1 MAKKKSSPA
10 PSENPLPALLVRASA
25 GTGKTYALAGRLLS
39 ILLSGASPDS
49 LLATTFT
56 RKAAAEILNRIFETL
71 AAAAQDPQ
79 HLSNLRNQTGI
90 ATTTASECRM
100 LLHRLVR
107 DIHRLRICT
116 LDSLFSQFAR
126 AFPLELRLP
135 SGWRLSDEVE
145 EVWIRRRSLEKML
158 AAIEPKELNSIL
170 SMLGKGDAIR
180 SIDNEFQSIIVD
192 AYQESRWCDAEAW
205 NTLPSVSMPA
215 DESIREA
222 IHSLEN
228 ASIGHASADEQLRKI
243 AVAINTNDWESLLGK
258 KIVSE
263 AALLPNPGS
272 ELRYYRKLVPT
283 PIVTALQVVF
293 RGSKANLLGLL
304 AKQSFA
310 TGKVLQLYAQYHD
323 LLKNQLRLLAFD
335 DVAFRLAKWIS
346 SIAPQELAERMD
358 GSLNHVLLD
367 EFQDTSP
374 AQWMVLRPLAQH
386 ATSDPPKTSFFCV
399 GDTKQ
404 AIYGWRGGK
413 AEIFDAVAEEL
424 SGVQQ
429 ASQDLSYRSSPVIS
443 QFVTQLFQSIDSHPQ
458 YPLPQGPPQS
468 KDDFEATAIHYFAR
482 NFPVHASARDEQ
494 PGYVCL
500 RTGASNESSPDSSD
514 DVKLQNLS
522 DTAQYIAALAQN
534 TPDRSI
540 GVLTRTNRSVALL
553 IFLLKRLQVD
563 VSQEGGNPLIDSAL
577 VELVLSALSLAEHP
591 GDQRWAYHVAHSPL
605 ADPLGLPPFSNP
617 KDKEER
623 MANIDQAA
631 NRIRDSLEHLGLA
644 QTVIWLSKQLLP
656 IAASSDAQRLRQLIS
671 LALQYQQNPQPRL
684 ASFVELVRLKRV
696 ERPRPAQVRVMTIH
710 QAKGLEFDTVVL
722 PELNGTLTRMS
733 RKIIAKHPH
742 PMQPPDGLLRYVG
755 NDCWPLLPPQW
766 QQAFGANAAAMMT
779 EALCLLYVAVTRPRH
794 ALHMLVPCVKKTSL
808 DARTPAGLIY
818 HGLGC
823 STPANEPHTILF
835 ESGSSDWW
843 RKNLR

>member
-1 MAKKKSSPA
+1 MAKKKTPTDSTS
-10 PSENPLPALLVRASA
+10 NPLPALLVRASA
-25 GTGKTYALAGRLLS
+25 GTGKTYALAGRLLA
-39 ILLSGASPDS
+39 ILLSGAPPDS

-56 RKAAAEILNRIFETL
+56 RKAAAEILNRIFEAL
-71 AAAAQDPQ
+71 SAAARDSQ
-79 HLSNLRNQTGI
+79 HLESLRSQTGI
-90 ATTTASECRM
+90 ATTTSAECRM

-145 EVWIRRRSLEKML
+145 EVWIRRRSLERML
-158 AAIEPKELNSIL
+158 ASIEPNELNSIL

-205 NTLPSVSMPA
+205 NTLPSVAMPA
-215 DESIREA
+215 DEAIRQS

-228 ASIGHASADEQLRKI
+228 VKCGHASADDQFRKI
-243 AVAINTNDWESLLGK
+243 AAAVTTNDWDSLLGK
-258 KIVSE
+258 KIVSD
-263 AALLPNPGS
+263 AALLASPDC
-272 ELRYYRKLVPT
+272 ELRYYRKLVP
-283 PIVTALQVVF
+283 PPLVAALQVVF
-293 RGSKANLLGLL
+293 QGSKANLLGLL
-304 AKQSFA
+304 AKQSIA

-323 LLKNQLRLLAFD
+323 QLKNQLRLLAFD
-335 DVAFRLAKWIS
+335 DVAFRLAKWIG
-346 SIAPQELAERMD
+346 SIAPHELAERMD

-386 ATSDPPKTSFFCV
+386 ATSAPPKTSFFCV

-413 AEIFDAVAEEL
+413 AEIFAAVAEEI
-424 SGVQQ
+424 SGIQE

-443 QFVTQLFQSIDSHPQ
+443 QFVTQLFQSIDNHPQ
-458 YPLPQGPPQS
+458 YPLPEGSPQT
-468 KDDFEATAIHYFAR
+468 KDDYEATAIHHFAQ
-482 NFPVHASARDEQ
+482 NFPVHASARKDQ

-500 RTGASNESSPDSSD
+500 RTGTSSEKTPESGD
-514 DVKLQNLS
+514 DVRLQNLS
-522 DTAQYIAALAQN
+522 DTAQYIATLAQH
-534 TPDRSI
+534 TPNHSV

-553 IFLLKRLQVD
+553 IFLLKRLHVD
-563 VSQEGGNPLIDSAL
+563 VSQEGGNPLIDSSL
-577 VELVLSALSLAEHP
+577 VELVLSALSMAEHP

-605 ADPLGLPPFSNP
+605 TDLLGLPPFSGP
-617 KDKEER
+617 KDREER
-623 MANIDQAA
+623 AANIDRAA
-631 NRIRDSLEHLGLA
+631 NRIRESLEYEGLS
-644 QTVIWLSKQLLP
+644 QTVIWLSKHLLP
-656 IAASSDAQRLRQLIS
+656 IAAASDAQRLRQLIS

-684 ASFVELVRLKRV
+684 ASFIELVRLKRV

-722 PELNGTLTRMS
+722 PELDGTLTRMS
-733 RKIIAKHPH
+733 RKIIARHPH
-742 PMQPPDGLLRYVG
+742 PMQPPDGLLRYVS

-779 EALCLLYVAVTRPRH
+779 EALCLLYVAVTRPKH
-794 ALHMLVPCVKKTSL
+794 ALHMLVPCVKKNSL

-823 STPANEPHTILF
+823 TTPANEPHTTLF
-835 ESGSSDWW
+835 ESGSRDWW
-843 RKNLR
+843 YQAP